1 MTSRA
6 HQDATNAMCE
16 SMDTNATGNMH
27 LINLFMPLVLKGK
40 AKRVVAITTGMA
52 DIDFINQFDV
62 QIGTVYACSK
72 AALNV
77 IIAKFNAQ
85 YKKDGVLCLS
95 VSPGAVNTG
104 NFDPSTCMEPR
115 FPFCFPQALPF
126 SPLTQPPL
134 RFLIPIP
141 PPKQSKV
148 PANHMLL
155 LQ

>member
-1 MTSRA
+1 MTSSAPR
-6 HQDATNAMCE
+6 DATNAMRE
-16 SMDTNATGNMH
+16 SMNTNATGNMH

-95 VSPGAVNTG
+95 VSPGAVNTE
-104 NFDPSTCMEPR
+104 NFDPSTCMEPL
-115 FPFCFPQALPF
+115 PPQA
-126 SPLTQPPL
+126 PPVL
-134 RFLIPIP
+134 LLIP
-141 PPKQSKV
+141 
-148 PANHMLL
+148 
-155 LQ
+155 